1 MSLKPRKEDL
11 IATFSIVGYD
21 PENEEWGIAVQSK
34 FIAVGAYVP
43 YAKAGVGAIATQA
56 WCNPSF
62 GPEGLL
68 LLEQGSD
75 AQTVLDTLLAED
87 EGRESRQVGII
98 DSKGNA
104 ATFTG
109 SECFDWAGGS
119 IGRYCACQGNIL
131 VNPETVSAM
140 KSTFEETEGKLA
152 HRLLTALDAAQSAG
166 GDSRGKQS
174 AAILVVKEKGGYGGL
189 NDILVDLRVDDH
201 REPIKELI
209 RLYKLQQLY
218 FGGTKPGNLI
228 RLDEELIQEIAALL
242 GDSGYYSGDVMTT
255 TMTPELFKALERYHG
270 TENFEERLD
279 RNGHIDLEVLTFM
292 REQSERKG
300 C

>member
-1 MSLKPRKEDL
+1 MSFRPRKEDL

-21 PENEEWGIAVQSK
+21 PAHAEWGIAVQSK

-43 YAKAGVGAIATQA
+43 YAKASIGAIATQA

-62 GPEGLL
+62 GPEGLQ
-68 LLEQGSD
+68 LLEQGLD
-75 AQTVLDTLLAED
+75 AQTVLDTLLQKD

-98 DSKGNA
+98 DAKGNA

-109 SECFDWAGGS
+109 KECFDWAGG
-119 IGRYCACQGNIL
+119 IVGEHCACQGNIL
-131 VNPETVSAM
+131 VNPETVTAM
-140 KSTFEETEGKLA
+140 KTTFETTEGRLD
-152 HRLLTALDAAQSAG
+152 HRLLTALDAAQNAG

-189 NDILVDLRVDDH
+189 NDILLNLRVDDH
-201 REPIKELI
+201 PEPIKELI
-209 RLYKLQQLY
+209 RLYNLQQLY

-228 RLDEELIQEIAALL
+228 QLDVELIREIAALL
-242 GDSGYYSGDVMTT
+242 GDIGFYTGDVTT
-255 TMTPELFKALERYHG
+255 PTLTPDLFKALERYHG

-279 RNGHIDLEVLTFM
+279 YNGHIDLEVLTFM
-292 REQSERKG
+292 REQSIRKG
-300 C
+300 